1 MYIFPIDLF
10 RRSIM
15 TLALN
20 TSDGVKVVR
29 TSEEN
34 APTTLLQ
41 AYLDGAVALT
51 EGKPKSEAKRMIE
64 EYHKKSD
71 LLEKTQ
77 GLLAEFKMDVF
88 NKKETELKKK
98 ASPYSLKTK
107 VNYASDADFDN
118 FGDVLAGGLLAVATP
133 MLAHVISQDPST
145 LGATMFVATAA
156 YMSAKAGKMIAAD
169 LSASK
174 NDKEKKNAQSYADIK
189 HAQLALKLLKKEL
202 KPALREAKKAQYK
215 EEVNKLFAAGY
226 GQPSGGFVQAV
237 ALKNQ
242 KGR

>member
-1 MYIFPIDLF
+1 
-10 RRSIM
+10 M

-20 TSDGVKVVR
+20 IPDGVKVVR
-29 TSEEN
+29 CSKEN

-41 AYLDGAVALT
+41 AYLNGAVALT
-51 EGKPKSEAKRMIE
+51 AGKPKAEAKRIIE
-64 EYHKKSD
+64 DYYKNSD
-71 LLEKTQ
+71 FLKRTR
-77 GLLAEFKMDVF
+77 GLPAESKMGIL
-88 NKKETELKKK
+88 NKKEAELKET
-98 ASPYSLKTK
+98 ASSYPLKTK

-118 FGDVLAGGLLAVATP
+118 IGDVLAGGLLAVATP
-133 MLAHVISQDPST
+133 MLAHVVSQDPST

-156 YMSAKAGKMIAAD
+156 YMTAKAGKMAAAE

-174 NDKEKKNAQSYADIK
+174 NDEEKKNAQSYADIK

-202 KPALREAKKAQYK
+202 KPALREAKIARYK